1 LLLQKS
7 GADDLLHMPMTPKFL
22 RAYQKALYA
31 VLGGPVLRLGE
42 RNAEL
47 ETLLEAQAAAT
58 AAFVTAANPR
68 GELRS
73 DAANQAA
80 MAELQAGLAWP
91 SYPGEGRD
99 PEGRW
104 PAEPS
109 LLIVGIPRGEAEAL
123 GRRFEQNAIVFVEK
137 GSAPELALL
146 RKMRL
151 VIDTQVWIDWLVF
164 DDASVT
170 PIRHAIAADR
180 AEVFIDQACL
190 AELERVLAYPLGKR
204 TVDVAGS
211 LAQCFQHSRQVEI
224 KPVEKL
230 PVCRDP
236 DDQKFLELA
245 AAVRADCLITRDR
258 ELLRLARR
266 CAPLFQILA
275 PEDFSKAS
283 DSPAHGPRR
292 GASP

>member
-1 LLLQKS
+1 
-7 GADDLLHMPMTPKFL
+7 MPLTPRIL
-22 RAYQKALYA
+22 RAYEKALYA
-31 VLGGPVLRLGE
+31 VLDGPVLRIGE
-42 RNAEL
+42 RNPEL
-47 ETLLEAQAAAT
+47 QALLEAQAAAT

-68 GELRS
+68 GEPRS
-73 DAANQAA
+73 HAANEDA
-80 MAELQAGLAWP
+80 MAELQAMLAWP
-91 SYPGEGRD
+91 FYSGEGRD

-123 GRRFEQNAIVFVEK
+123 GRRFGQNAIVFVEK
-137 GSAPELALL
+137 AGAPELVLL

-164 DDASVT
+164 DDPSVA

-180 AEVFIDQACL
+180 AEVFIDKACL

-204 TVDVAGS
+204 SVDAPGA
-211 LAQCFQHSRQVEI
+211 LRRCLEI
-224 KPVEKL
+224 CKEVKTSTMEKL

-245 AAVRADCLITRDR
+245 AAVRADCLVTRDR

-275 PEDFSKAS
+275 PGDF
-283 DSPAHGPRR
+283 
-292 GASP
+292 

>member
-1 LLLQKS
+1 
-7 GADDLLHMPMTPKFL
+7 MPLTPRTL
-22 RAYQKALYA
+22 RAYQKALYV

-47 ETLLEAQAAAT
+47 ETLLEAQAAVT

-68 GELRS
+68 GEPRS
-73 DAANQAA
+73 HAANQAA
-80 MAELQAGLAWP
+80 MAELQAALAWP
-91 SYPGEGRD
+91 FYPGEGRD

-123 GRRFEQNAIVFVEK
+123 GRRFGQNAIVFVEK
-137 GSAPELALL
+137 AGAPELVLL

-164 DDASVT
+164 DDPSVA

-180 AEVFIDQACL
+180 ADVFIDQACL

-204 TVDVAGS
+204 TVDVHACLRRCLEIS
-211 LAQCFQHSRQVEI
+211 KQQEPVSRLN
-224 KPVEKL
+224 PL
-230 PVCRDP
+230 PSCRDP

-245 AAVRADCLITRDR
+245 AAVQADCLITRDR

-275 PEDFSKAS
+275 PRDF
-283 DSPAHGPRR
+283 
-292 GASP
+292 